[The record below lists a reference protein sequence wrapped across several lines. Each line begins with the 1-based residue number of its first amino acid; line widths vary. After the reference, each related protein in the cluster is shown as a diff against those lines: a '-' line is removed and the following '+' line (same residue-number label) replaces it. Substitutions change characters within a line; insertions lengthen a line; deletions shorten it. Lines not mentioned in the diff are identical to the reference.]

1 MTTTVL
7 IVEDEPVL
15 RASMVR
21 GLSRL
26 PDVVVLDAGRVDEAI
41 RLAEIHSVDLVLSDL
56 DLPDRSGLEIIGPLR
71 ATGRNPRIVFISAYL
86 STYRPRIPAYA
97 NVELREKPVPLEELR
112 GIVEQHVGTLR
123 RSSREPESTPFT
135 AADYVQ
141 LSMMGRHSAV
151 IGVAGGEII
160 IVDGQAWAAR
170 DALGTGD
177 EAFMRLALQP
187 NAWCRTLI
195 DKNVART
202 VEGRAEFLLME
213 AARLQ
218 DEGLSAAASSS
229 SSSLAAFPSPSGSSL
244 STSAPGIDAFDAL
257 MDECIDAILGRDHQR
272 AAGLLSRARTLRPD
286 DARVRANLQ
295 RLKALGV
302 IDDAVGGGP

>member
-1 MTTTVL
+1 MKTTVL

-26 PDVVVLDAGRVDEAI
+26 PDVVVIDAGRVDEAI
-41 RLAEIHSVDLVLSDL
+41 RLAEVHAVDLVLSDL

-71 ATGRNPRIVFISAYL
+71 AHGKNPRIVFISAYL
-86 STYRPRIPAYA
+86 STYRPRIPTYA

-112 GIVEQHVGTLR
+112 GIVEQHMATLR
-123 RSSREPESTPFT
+123 RTQPEATPFT

-151 IGVAGGEII
+151 ISVAGGEIV
-160 IVDGQAWAAR
+160 IVDGQAWSAR

-177 EAFMRLALQP
+177 EAFMRLALKP
-187 NAWCRTLI
+187 NAHCRTLV
-195 DKNVART
+195 DRAVPRT

-218 DEGLSAAASSS
+218 DEGGAVEATPTPTTLSMG
-229 SSSLAAFPSPSGSSL
+229 PV
-244 STSAPGIDAFDAL
+244 APAGDDGFEAL
-257 MDECIDAILGRDHQR
+257 MDETIDAILGRDHRR
-272 AAGLLSRARTLRPD
+272 AASLLGRARTLRPD
-286 DARVRANLQ
+286 DGRVIANLQ

-302 IDDAVGGGP
+302 IDDVATEGP

>member
-1 MTTTVL
+1 MKTTVL

-15 RASMVR
+15 RSSMVR

-26 PDVVVLDAGRVDEAI
+26 PDVVVIDAGRVDEAI
-41 RLAEIHSVDLVLSDL
+41 RLAEVHPVDLVLSDL

-71 ATGRNPRIVFISAYL
+71 AHGRNPRIVFISAYL

-112 GIVEQHVGTLR
+112 GIVEQHIASLR
-123 RSSREPESTPFT
+123 RTQPEATPFT

-151 IGVAGGEII
+151 ISVDGGEIV

-170 DALGTGD
+170 DALGSGD
-177 EAFMRLALQP
+177 AAFMRLALKA
-187 NAWCRTLI
+187 NAHCRTLV
-195 DKNVART
+195 DRSVPRT

-218 DEGLSAAASSS
+218 DEGAIVGDAPAPAGGGAAPTQATAAAGDDG
-229 SSSLAAFPSPSGSSL
+229 FE
-244 STSAPGIDAFDAL
+244 AL
-257 MDECIDAILGRDHQR
+257 MDESIDAILGRDHRR
-272 AAGLLSRARTLRPD
+272 AATLLSRARALRPS
-286 DARVRANLQ
+286 DARVIANLQ

-302 IDDAVGGGP
+302 IDDVVTGGP